1 MIRKQDS
8 YAWVLAILC
17 IISLFLFIG
26 EAFFNT
32 RGEPREAVVAL
43 SMLQEKN
50 WILPVNN
57 GVELAFKPPLF
68 HWMIAAISFV
78 TGAVTEYTSRMPS
91 ALALAVMVLA
101 GYGFYA
107 RRRGA
112 EVAFLMGLITL
123 TNFEVHRAG
132 TNCRVDM
139 LLSALMVLALYLLY
153 EWGEKRLKGIPWLG
167 ILCLSGAFLTK
178 GPVGMLLPCLVVAV
192 FLWIRGMNF
201 WRIFFSFLAALGSL
215 SQRLDRL

>member
-1 MIRKQDS
+1 MIRKQDR
-8 YAWVLAILC
+8 YAWILAALC
-17 IISLFLFIG
+17 IVSLFLFIG
-26 EAFFNT
+26 EALFNT

-43 SMLQEKN
+43 SMLQEGN
-50 WILPVNN
+50 WVLPVNN

-68 HWMIAAISFV
+68 HWMIAAISSV
-78 TGAVTEYTSRMPS
+78 TGAVSEYTSRMPS

-107 RRRGA
+107 KRRGA

-139 LLSALMVLALYLLY
+139 LLSALMVLALYQLY
-153 EWGEKRLKGIPWLG
+153 I
-167 ILCLSGAFLTK
+167 SGARSVCGAF
-178 GPVGMLLPCLVVAV
+178 
-192 FLWIRGMNF
+192 RG
-201 WRIFFSFLAALGSL
+201 
-215 SQRLDRL
+215 

>member
-91 ALALAVMVLA
+91 ALALAVMVFELLW
-101 GYGFYA
+101 
-107 RRRGA
+107 RRITGRPGQG
-112 EVAFLMGLITL
+112 MGDIK
-123 TNFEVHRAG
+123 
-132 TNCRVDM
+132 
-139 LLSALMVLALYLLY
+139 ALFA
-153 EWGEKRLKGIPWLG
+153 
-167 ILCLSGAFLTK
+167 
-178 GPVGMLLPCLVVAV
+178 VGMINPVVAGISYACAMAALAVAGVALKKEALPLLPFFAAAYALVSMAIL
-192 FLWIRGMNF
+192 FGM
-201 WRIFFSFLAALGSL
+201 
-215 SQRLDRL
+215 